1 MEDTLDEELRAWY
14 LTQEWFKEKLISST
28 EFRMQSLSFHA
39 CRIPILQIGFFKKPR
54 NSNKFM
60 RMTRAPVVKQ

>member
-14 LTQEWFKEKLISST
+14 LTQEWFKEKNHTID
-28 EFRMQSLSFHA
+28 RIQNAIAIFHA

-60 RMTRAPVVKQ
+60 RMTRVPVVKQ